1 MRFWLSVR
9 VTSSS
14 SESVELYIADD
25 SAVERNWSLG
35 TDGGLGIRRPGPPL
49 TFTSSAKPVSLAT
62 APLTLGESRRPFRDA
77 GRKLKL
83 LGMPLRA
90 ELSAPACELRTASG
104 FPIGTGRRRS
114 CMLCR
119 PVPAPPLRDVF
130 GVPDAMRAAVL
141 ARRSELDSSECTAA
155 LPSAVLPLALLRRR
169 CGVSSVDAS
178 RSIDAPNGPRSA
190 SAMIRSSCGPH
201 AAACASV
208 RLAQVRAL
216 AGRHYPR
223 VRVASQTG

>member
-35 TDGGLGIRRPGPPL
+35 TDGGLGIRPVPPL
-49 TFTSSAKPVSLAT
+49 TFTSSAKPVFT

-83 LGMPLRA
+83 LGMPPRA

-104 FPIGTGRRRS
+104 FPIGT
-114 CMLCR
+114 
-119 PVPAPPLRDVF
+119 
-130 GVPDAMRAAVL
+130 
-141 ARRSELDSSECTAA
+141 
-155 LPSAVLPLALLRRR
+155 
-169 CGVSSVDAS
+169 
-178 RSIDAPNGPRSA
+178 
-190 SAMIRSSCGPH
+190 
-201 AAACASV
+201 
-208 RLAQVRAL
+208 
-216 AGRHYPR
+216 
-223 VRVASQTG
+223 